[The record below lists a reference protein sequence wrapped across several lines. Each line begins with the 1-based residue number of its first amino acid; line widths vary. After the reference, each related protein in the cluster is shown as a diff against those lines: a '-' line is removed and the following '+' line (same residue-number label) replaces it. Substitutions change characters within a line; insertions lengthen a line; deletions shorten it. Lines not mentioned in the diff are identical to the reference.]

1 MDKKYRTIITFK
13 MKTNIITASLALS
26 ISLMACGQ
34 NKNTGNEGKKEIK
47 ENKKSSTNKP
57 QSNMDLSQ
65 ITDQNVKSAMQA
77 LQSGDKSWYS
87 YFTENPVMTDDGNK
101 VDFKSF
107 FSKALGT
114 EKFLTIDKVENN
126 GKDIYGNF
134 KAGNW
139 GTFKVFFKFHPNA
152 EGKFE
157 RLDIGQANY

>member
-1 MDKKYRTIITFK
+1 
-13 MKTNIITASLALS
+13 MKVNRIFLILMSLFSLTACSK
-26 ISLMACGQ
+26 Q
-34 NKNTGNEGKKEIK
+34 KNKPTK
-47 ENKKSSTNKP
+47 ENKL
-57 QSNMDLSQ
+57 QSKQQTKKQEDMDLSK
-65 ITDQNVKSAMQA
+65 ITNGKVKSAIEA
-77 LQSGDKSWYS
+77 LQSGDKSWYL

-101 VDFKSF
+101 IDFKSF

-139 GTFKVFFKFHPNA
+139 GVFKVFFKFHQNS
-152 EGKFE
+152 EGKFD